1 MREHGSSDQGK
12 RCCSTLRHV
21 YGPDDNRRD
30 FQILGRTAAC
40 LDVVLSNDI
49 VARKEMGCATPKG
62 IVVCHGGVGG
72 RLAHDTRLDVGEILV
87 AHGSVS
93 HADQEPCILW
103 IVLLPVVLCQQDNTS
118 EMFPQQQAWACPA
131 FVLGVF

>member
-1 MREHGSSDQGK
+1 MREHGSSHQRK
-12 RCCSTLRHV
+12 RRRTTLRYV

-49 VARKEMGCATPKG
+49 VAREEMGRSSPKG
-62 IVVCHGGVGG
+62 IIVGNGGVGG
-72 RLAHDTRLDVGEILV
+72 WLTHDTRLDVGEILCANGPV
-87 AHGSVS
+87 THT
-93 HADQEPCILW
+93 DQEPCVLG
-103 IVLLPVVLCQQDNTS
+103 IVLLAVVLGQQDNTS